1 MKGTVLIVDDDASIR
16 FGVKHFLAQQGW
28 RVAEAAC
35 AEELWARLKETT
47 PEVLILDHR
56 LPDATALEIFPRLGA
71 FGPPPPTIVLTGF
84 GSIELAVQTIQAG
97 ASQFLTK
104 PVDLAVLATVVER
117 LAAARRAEV
126 YEQLERE
133 RKPRLDPFL
142 GTSRHIREV
151 RALAERVAASDVTV
165 LILGETGTGKGV
177 LARWIHDHSPRA
189 GRAFVDLNC
198 ASLGGELLSS
208 ELFGHEKG
216 AFTGAHERKLGL
228 VEIAHR
234 GTLFL
239 DEIGDLSADVQAKL
253 LKVLEERRVRRVG
266 GTADI
271 PVELRLISATNRN
284 LAAAADAGRFRLD
297 LYYRIAALPIVLP
310 PLRERREDIPALA
323 QALLASLASSAAH
336 KRELAP
342 DALAKLQ
349 EHHWPGNIRELR
361 NVLERAVLLSHS
373 PVLRADDL
381 PVLPAGPTS
390 RRGQAETVEE
400 APDAPLRSL
409 AEVEREHIERV
420 LRAVGGHVQRAAEI
434 LGIPRS
440 TLYQKLKRF
449 RLKSPRTA

>member
-1 MKGTVLIVDDDASIR
+1 
-16 FGVKHFLAQQGW
+16 
-28 RVAEAAC
+28 
-35 AEELWARLKETT
+35 
-47 PEVLILDHR
+47 
-56 LPDATALEIFPRLGA
+56 
-71 FGPPPPTIVLTGF
+71 
-84 GSIELAVQTIQAG
+84 
-97 ASQFLTK
+97 
-104 PVDLAVLATVVER
+104 
-117 LAAARRAEV
+117 
-126 YEQLERE
+126 
-133 RKPRLDPFL
+133 
-142 GTSRHIREV
+142 
-151 RALAERVAASDVTV
+151 
-165 LILGETGTGKGV
+165 
-177 LARWIHDHSPRA
+177 
-189 GRAFVDLNC
+189 LNC